1 MKVEINGKATEIEDG
16 ASVLDAA
23 TAIGVEPARGV
34 AIALDGEVVPR
45 GELAA
50 TPLRE
55 GQRVE
60 VVVAIGGGC
69 R

>member
-1 MKVEINGKATEIEDG
+1 MVEINGEPRELEEG
-16 ASVLDAA
+16 ASVHDAVLA
-23 TAIGVEPARGV
+23 AGVEPGRGV

-45 GELAA
+45 GELER

-60 VVVAIGGGC
+60 VVVAIGGG
-69 R
+69 RR